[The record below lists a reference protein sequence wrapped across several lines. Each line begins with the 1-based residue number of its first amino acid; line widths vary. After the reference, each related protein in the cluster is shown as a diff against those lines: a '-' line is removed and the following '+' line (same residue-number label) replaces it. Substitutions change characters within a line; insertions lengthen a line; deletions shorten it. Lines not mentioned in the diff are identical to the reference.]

1 LGVTTLRATQR
12 KYFYALILTIL
23 VWPFQ
28 NCSGGF
34 KSASKSL
41 DSLASNDGGGNPIP
55 GPNPNPNPNPDPGTG
70 VTGEYV
76 RTCVSAATLDYVR
89 DVKPII
95 ERNCKSCHMNGVV
108 SGNFSIP
115 NFASDEEARQSIST
129 WSHALSAINSGIMPK
144 GGVMSAAD
152 KATINQWF
160 TTSPTGASDPG
171 FVPIQRLTPR
181 QWDKSV
187 SDLLG
192 MTVAQS
198 HLFPADPLGKGQF
211 PNNTSALAMINLE
224 FFAKLRTAT
233 DNAVDGAFANAAIK
247 PSLLP
252 CGSSSSGSGV
262 AAVVIS
268 ADDSRVTYTP
278 TGGAAM
284 AGRSLMDNGGRLA
297 FNLAANVFP
306 QAVTSLTTTLGG
318 EIRNGEWPKFK
329 LLVDGVQ
336 QGPEVTATDSAVW
349 RPFTIAV
356 NISANA
362 AHKIE
367 IEFSNDDQS
376 VSFRELYVKEIQFYG
391 GASSGLTRA
400 CAEDIILNFARR
412 AFRRPIATVKDPN
425 DPDAYI
431 ESVALKKFVEGL
443 TSAADLEN
451 GVKLAMKSILLSPK
465 FLYRSVILV
474 SPNDKNAVE
483 SLDQF
488 ELASQLSY
496 FLWNTIPDD
505 KLFNAALSGQLS
517 TEVGIRSQVQRML
530 ANAHAAELATE
541 LADGWFTLKQLQTI
555 SPSDSTFTE
564 SIRTAMREET
574 LQFMQY
580 IIQGNRDPL
589 EIVTANFSFVNN
601 ELAAIYGMPSPG
613 SNALTLQTLPNNRR
627 GILGHASMMTLTTKG
642 ARTSPILRG
651 VWGLTNVM
659 CEPLPAPP
667 PNIPKLEEPIPG
679 TTVRDQL
686 MAHRSSTQCASCHN
700 KIDPVGLSFEHFD
713 QLGRYRD
720 VYPDGAAVDS
730 FGELPDGS
738 QFNGTN
744 QFVDAITQTKK
755 FNICLSKKVLS
766 LAVARDVSAID
777 TCSVEKMG
785 LDNLNN
791 NKSFADFL
799 TALIMTDPFKKRRG
813 SGE

>member
-1 LGVTTLRATQR
+1 MQVSQHHK
-12 KYFYALILTIL
+12 KYFYALIVTVL

-28 NCSGGF
+28 NCDSSF
-34 KSASKSL
+34 KSANKSFS
-41 DSLASNDGGGNPIP
+41 SLNSNNGGI
-55 GPNPNPNPNPDPGTG
+55 PDPVPG
-70 VTGEYV
+70 VMGEYV
-76 RTCVSAATLDYVR
+76 RTCVTADVLDYVR
-89 DVKPII
+89 DVKPVI

-115 NFASDEEARQSIST
+115 NFTSDELARQSITT
-129 WSHALSAINSGIMPK
+129 WSHALSAINSGFMPK
-144 GGVMSAAD
+144 NSTMTAED
-152 KATINQWF
+152 KAIVNNWF
-160 TTSPTGASDPG
+160 NTSPTGASDPG
-171 FVPIQRLTPR
+171 FVPMQRLTPR

-192 MTVAQS
+192 TTIAQS
-198 HLFPADPLGKGQF
+198 YTFPTDPLGKGQF
-211 PNNTSALAMINLE
+211 PNNTSSLAMINLE

-233 DNAVDGAFANAAIK
+233 DAAVDSAFANANVK
-247 PSLLP
+247 SNLLS
-252 CGSSSSGSGV
+252 CGTSSSGSGLPIV
-262 AAVVIS
+262 TIAAT
-268 ADDSRVTYTP
+268 DSRVTYTP
-278 TGGAAM
+278 TGGTAM

-297 FNLAANVFP
+297 FNLSATDFP
-306 QAVTSLTTTLGG
+306 QPVTSLTTTLGG
-318 EIRNGEWPKFK
+318 EIRSGEWPAFK
-329 LLVDGVQ
+329 IYVDGVQ
-336 QGPEVTATDSAVW
+336 QGPEVSATDSAVW

-356 NISANA
+356 NISANV

-367 IEFSNDDQS
+367 IEFSNDNAS
-376 VSFRELYVKEIQFYG
+376 ISYKELYVKEIQYYGDGSSSG
-391 GASSGLTRA
+391 GALTRA
-400 CAEDIILNFARR
+400 CAENIILNFARR

-431 ESVALKKFVEGL
+431 ESAALKKFVEGL
-443 TSAADLEN
+443 TSVSDLEN
-451 GVKLAMKSILLSPK
+451 GVKLAMKSVLLSPK
-465 FLYRSVILV
+465 FLYRTVILIN
-474 SPNDKNAVE
+474 PNDKNAVE
-483 SLDQF
+483 SLDPF
-488 ELASQLSY
+488 ELAAQLSY
-496 FLWNTIPDD
+496 FLWNTIPDEP
-505 KLFNAALSGQLS
+505 LFNAAQSGQLS
-517 TEVGIRSQVQRML
+517 TEIGMRAQVQRML
-530 ANAHAAELATE
+530 ANARAAEFATE

-555 SPSDSTFTE
+555 SPSDSSFTE
-564 SIRTAMREET
+564 NTRTAMREET
-574 LQFMQY
+574 LQFLQY
-580 IIQGNRDPL
+580 IIQGNRNPL
-589 EIVTANFSFVNN
+589 EIVTANYSFVNN
-601 ELAAIYGMPSPG
+601 ELAAIYGMASPG
-613 SNALTLQTLPNNRR
+613 SNDLTLQALPNNRR

-679 TTVRDQL
+679 TSVRDQL

-738 QFNGTN
+738 KFDGAN
-744 QFVDAITQTKK
+744 QFVSAITQTRK

-777 TCSVEKMG
+777 TCSIEKIG

-791 NKSFADFL
+791 SKSFADL
-799 TALIMTDPFKKRRG
+799 ITALIMTDPFKKRRG